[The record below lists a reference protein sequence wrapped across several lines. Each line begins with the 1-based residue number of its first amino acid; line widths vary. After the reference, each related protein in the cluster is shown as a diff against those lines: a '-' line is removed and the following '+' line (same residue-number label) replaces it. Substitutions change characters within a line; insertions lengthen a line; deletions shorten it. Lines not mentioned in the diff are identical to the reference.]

1 MLLICCKKKI
11 ELYSSGWLRSKK
23 EAIIN
28 GVNCFKNALNDA
40 LDYQRIKKDP
50 QEISKIR
57 PYINQYNWKDKIRIG
72 QRRLEKV

>member
-1 MLLICCKKKI
+1 MTESIFD
-11 ELYSSGWLRSKK
+11 GD
-23 EAIIN
+23 
-28 GVNCFKNALNDA
+28 NCFQNALNDA

-57 PYINQYNWKDKIRIG
+57 SYISQYNWKEKISVK